1 MKSLLRNHLK
11 RLIWLGVLLL
21 LLLLFIVGRE
31 NQGAM
36 TWLVDHVTQPAKR
49 AAGAVTYLVPFPL
62 AEILYVAFGLWIV
75 VFLVRTAWLIR
86 RSSQRGQTA
95 FRRLLTL
102 LCVLLTA
109 VDWFCL
115 AWGINYYADGFQE
128 RSGIYAQPVSADELY
143 RVMEYF
149 TREVN
154 AAAQEVPRDESGC
167 FQVGR
172 DEIFAASTEVY
183 ANSFQ
188 EFPFLE
194 QEDRVPKRMIV
205 SKLLSAMGF
214 TGYFAPFTGESVL
227 NVDSP
232 TVFLPS
238 TITHELAH
246 QRGIASEQE
255 CNFIAVVV
263 STASENP
270 IYAYSGWLLG
280 YVNLS
285 NALYKADP
293 ERWEELRAQLAPEVL
308 ADIRLNNA
316 YWDQWESPVEAVSE
330 KVYDSILKGYGQENG
345 MQSYGTVVDL
355 LVAYYD
361 PKLTAGT

>member
-1 MKSLLRNHLK
+1 MKELIKKYSK
-11 RLIWLGVLLL
+11 RMIWLGAAVLLF
-21 LLLLFIVGRE
+21 LLFLVGRE
-31 NQGAM
+31 NQHFM

-49 AAGAVTYLVPFPL
+49 WAGAITYLVPFPL
-62 AEILYVAFGLWIV
+62 AEILYVAFGVWV
-75 VFLVRTAWLIR
+75 VAFLVRTALVIR
-86 RSSQRGQTA
+86 RSSQRRQTA
-95 FRRLLTL
+95 FRRFLTL
-102 LCVLLTA
+102 FCVVLTA

-128 RSGIYAQPVSADELY
+128 RSGIYGQPVSADELY
-143 RVMEYF
+143 RVMAYF
-149 TREVN
+149 TEQVN
-154 AAAQEVPRDESGC
+154 DAAQEVPRDENGC
-167 FQVGR
+167 FQVER
-172 DEIFAASTEVY
+172 DEIFAASTEIY
-183 ANSFQ
+183 ANSYQ

-194 QEDRVPKRMIV
+194 QKDRVPKKMIV

-232 TVFLPS
+232 AAFLPS

-263 STASENP
+263 STASGNP
-270 IYAYSGWLLG
+270 VYAYSGWLLG

-308 ADIRLNNA
+308 ADIRQNNA
-316 YWDQWESPVEAVSE
+316 YWDQWESPVEKVSE
-330 KVYDSILKGYGQENG
+330 TVYDSILKGYGQEDG
-345 MQSYGTVVDL
+345 VQSYGTVVDL

-361 PKLTAGT
+361 PKIQ